1 MFSSRAAL
9 GPRLRNRAWR
19 TAYLTDGRDS
29 GRHSHIMMSQPAV
42 SILVTV
48 YNREAYLAACLESI
62 LASTWDDFEV
72 VVVDDGSTD
81 GSVAIAT
88 EYASRDPRVRFFQN
102 DSNLGDY
109 PNRMRA
115 AELARGRYIKY
126 VDSDD
131 LIYCHSL
138 AIMMEAMEAHPAA
151 GFGLS
156 HSSPEDDQPYP
167 WMLSPPD
174 AWKKEFLGSGCL
186 SCGPSGAIIRRDAF
200 FEAKGFRD
208 WGVLSDIDLWYRM
221 SARFPVVLLPPGLVW
236 WRRHGAQEF
245 ARDEADMF
253 YLEKGHALAVDAL
266 TSAAC
271 PLSEAE
277 RHAALARARQHH
289 ARRLMSLAL
298 RRRRPLRALQ
308 LLRRSGLSASELL
321 QGLRA
326 YR

>member
-1 MFSSRAAL
+1 MAEIPF
-9 GPRLRNRAWR
+9 
-19 TAYLTDGRDS
+19 
-29 GRHSHIMMSQPAV
+29 V
-42 SILVTV
+42 SVLVTV

-62 LASTWDDFEV
+62 LASSWNDFEV
-72 VVVDDGSTD
+72 VVVDDRSTD
-81 GSVAIAT
+81 GSAAIAA
-88 EYASRDPRVRFFQN
+88 EYASRDPRVRLHQN
-102 DSNLGDY
+102 DRNLGDY

-131 LIYCHSL
+131 LIYGHSL
-138 AIMMEAMEAHPAA
+138 AIMVEAMEAHPAA

-208 WGVLSDIDLWYRM
+208 WGVLSDIDLWYRL
-221 SARFPVVLLPPGLVW
+221 SARLPVVLLPPGLVW
-236 WRRHGAQEF
+236 WRRHEAQEF
-245 ARDEADMF
+245 VRDDADMF
-253 YLEKGHALAVDAL
+253 YLEKGLSLAVDAL
-266 TSAAC
+266 TSAGG
-271 PLSEAE
+271 PLSQSE
-277 RHAALARARQHH
+277 RHAALARARRHH

-308 LLRRSGLSASELL
+308 LLRRSGLSGADVI
-321 QGLRA
+321 QGFRA